1 MSILVSVIL
10 PAYNAGPYISDAVN
24 SILEQTFTNF
34 ELIIVNDCATDN
46 TEEEILKFTDPRI
59 RYYKNEHNLGLI
71 LTLNK
76 LIGLAQGKYLARMD
90 ADDISINTR
99 LEKQVNFLEQNPE
112 IGIVSCG
119 FQNFG
124 NNNATVYYKQLNDD
138 IKLNLLYKTEICHA
152 AALIRTSLAVQHTP
166 FYNTDYKHAEDYE
179 LWARMTLYTSFYN
192 LQEVLYK
199 VRIVSTSV
207 SRVFANIQQE
217 NTYAVIRYLFNR
229 FNITLTDIEL
239 NVWLQFCYAN
249 FNLNSAEIKL
259 LDGILIALVKNNKTV
274 HYVNQTYLEQYIAEK
289 WFHMC
294 YNNAKNKGVKTIFNN
309 SQISALLPIKRRFR
323 FRLKGLI

>member
-1 MSILVSVIL
+1 MGVLVSVIL
-10 PAYNAGPYISDAVN
+10 PAYNAGPYITDAVK

-34 ELIIVNDCATDN
+34 ELIIVNDCSTDN
-46 TEEEILKFTDPRI
+46 TEQEILKFNDPRI
-59 RYYKNEHNLGLI
+59 RYYKNEQNLGLI

-76 LIGLAQGKYLARMD
+76 LIALAQGKYLARMD

-99 LEKQVNFLEQNPE
+99 LEKQVNFLEQNPD

-124 NNNATVYYKQLNDD
+124 NNNESVYYKQHDDD
-138 IKLNLLYKTEICHA
+138 IKLKLLYKTEVCHA
-152 AALIRTSLAVQHTP
+152 AALIRTSLAKQHTP
-166 FYNTDYKHAEDYE
+166 FYNIDYKHAEDYE
-179 LWARMTLYTSFYN
+179 LWARMTLYTRFYN
-192 LQEVLYK
+192 LQEILYK

-217 NTYAVIRYLFNR
+217 NTNAVIRYLFNR
-229 FNITLTDIEL
+229 FNITLNDNEL

-249 FNLNSAEIKL
+249 FNLNGAEIKL
-259 LDGILIALVKNNKTV
+259 LDSLLNALVENNKTV
-274 HYVNQTYLEQYIAEK
+274 HYINQAHLEQHLAEK

-294 YNNAKNKGVKTIFNN
+294 YNNAKNQEVKTIFKN
-309 SQISALLPIKRRFR
+309 SKITALLPLKNRLKFW
-323 FRLKGLI
+323 LKGLF